1 MKEELKRIS
10 AEALSEIAGAS
21 SEAELE
27 AARVKYSG
35 KKGQL
40 TAILRGMG
48 ALEPEARREVGE
60 LANAVRGELEAAIAD
75 KAATLKRAALEARL
89 ASEKLDVTL
98 PLSLIHISEP
108 TRPY

>member
-48 ALEPEARREVGE
+48 SAGTGSP
-60 LANAVRGELEAAIAD
+60 
-75 KAATLKRAALEARL
+75 
-89 ASEKLDVTL
+89 
-98 PLSLIHISEP
+98 P
-108 TRPY
+108 